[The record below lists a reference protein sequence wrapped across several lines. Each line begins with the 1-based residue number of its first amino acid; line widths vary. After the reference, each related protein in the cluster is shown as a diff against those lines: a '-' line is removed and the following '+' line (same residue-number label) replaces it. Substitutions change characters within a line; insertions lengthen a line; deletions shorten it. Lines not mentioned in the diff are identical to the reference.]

1 MEFINKIT
9 KTANDTYKYTTE
21 KTSKLAKEVKLKSL
35 ISKDKEKVNEV
46 YKKIGEL
53 VYQSHIREY
62 ENNDILNEVEE
73 LCKEIDAYSKEI
85 EYNRM
90 ELLKLK
96 DLKQCPNCN
105 YEIGLDFKFCPNCGI
120 KQEEY
125 GEASKND
132 SNEIK
137 DDKQNNQEN

>member
-35 ISKDKEKVNEV
+35 ISKDKEKVNDV

-125 GEASKND
+125 GEASNND

>member
-1 MEFINKIT
+1 MKFIDKIT
-9 KTANDTYKYTTE
+9 KTANETYKYTTE

-53 VYQSHIREY
+53 VYQSHIREN
-62 ENNDILNEVEE
+62 ENNDILNEVED

-85 EYNRM
+85 ELNRM

-96 DLKQCPNCN
+96 DLKQCQNCN
-105 YEIGLDFKFCPNCGI
+105 FEIGLDFKFCPNCGI
-120 KQEEY
+120 KQEEN
-125 GEASKND
+125 ND
-132 SNEIK
+132 SSK
-137 DDKQNNQEN
+137 DNVEDDNKN

>member
-1 MEFINKIT
+1 MKFIDKIT
-9 KTANDTYKYTTE
+9 KTANETYKYTTE

-53 VYQSHIREY
+53 VYQSHIREN
-62 ENNDILNEVEE
+62 ENNDILNEVED

-85 EYNRM
+85 ELNRM

-96 DLKQCPNCN
+96 DLKQCQNCN
-105 YEIGLDFKFCPNCGI
+105 FEIGLDFNYMNKYDINI
-120 KQEEY
+120 K
-125 GEASKND
+125 
-132 SNEIK
+132 
-137 DDKQNNQEN
+137 